1 MSDAAVV
8 AASSRPRA
16 SLPACA
22 EELLGLAVQLRRA
35 AEPPNPDELRR
46 EIHRQLAEFERQA
59 GAAGVTSND
68 VHDARYAMVAL
79 LDEIVLGSDFPFR
92 EGWAS
97 KPLQME
103 LFNDF
108 TAGEE
113 FYRKLEKVQAD
124 RSDGAVGVL
133 EIYGLCLGLG
143 FMGKHAGLQG
153 MDRLV
158 SLRAEIARDVA
169 RRRGSQDQAL
179 APAGAP
185 ERSVT
190 ASVRDLPVWVVAA
203 ACGGFILILY
213 GILLLFLGVG
223 EIKAALETL

>member
-1 MSDAAVV
+1 MTDTATVPPAAN
-8 AASSRPRA
+8 APRTGTT
-16 SLPACA
+16 LPALT

-35 AEPPNPDELRR
+35 AEPPEPDGLRR
-46 EIHRQLAEFERQA
+46 EIHRLITEMERQA
-59 GAAGVTSND
+59 GYSGIASND
-68 VHDARYAMVAL
+68 VHDAKYAIVAL
-79 LDEIVLGSDFPFR
+79 LDEIVLGSEFPFR

-113 FYRKLEKVQAD
+113 FFRKLDRIRGD
-124 RSDGAVGVL
+124 RSPGAADVL
-133 EIYGLCLGLG
+133 EVYGLCLGLG

-153 MDRLV
+153 MERLAAMR
-158 SLRAEIARDVA
+158 SEIARDVA
-169 RRRGSQDQAL
+169 RLRGTQDQPL

-185 ERSVT
+185 ERAVT
-190 ASVRDLPVWVVAA
+190 AAVKNLPVWVVAA
-203 ACGGFILILY
+203 ACGGFILLLY

-223 EIKAALETL
+223 EIPGV